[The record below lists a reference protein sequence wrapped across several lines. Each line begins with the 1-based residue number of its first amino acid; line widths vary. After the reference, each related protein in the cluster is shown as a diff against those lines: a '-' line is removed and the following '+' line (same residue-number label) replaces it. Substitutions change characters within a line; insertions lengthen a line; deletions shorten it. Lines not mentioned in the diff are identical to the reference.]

1 MTAFDLP
8 TVGTPS
14 TQKPDAR
21 TVNDGG
27 QDVMRQVVVIGDPTT
42 PAAVLPIKAED
53 SPSADG
59 DYGIP
64 ILGVRSDSDSA
75 SVGADGDYTN
85 LKMDEA
91 GRLKVAA
98 APASQAQTT
107 GTITANGQTVFA
119 DVSRASNIMIHCF
132 GTFST
137 INCIFE
143 GSLNSTNGTN
153 GYWFS
158 IQAVRSS
165 ANTIETT
172 TGNLSATPAYGW
184 ELSVNGLKY
193 FRIRATA
200 YTSGTQ
206 NWVIQPAPYATE
218 PIPAAQIS
226 GTQPVAGAAAHDAV
240 ISGNPVRLAGR
251 ALTAHYTA
259 VATGDVADLVTT
271 LVGALITRPFAIPEQ
286 DWTYAAASGGIVN
299 TTDVAIA
306 AAAGAG
312 LRRYLTGISIQNAS
326 ATVATEVVVK
336 DGSTVI
342 WRGYVGTQDLLN
354 SVIGITFPTPLKT
367 TANTAMNVACITTGA
382 QVYVNAQ
389 GYTAP

>member
-27 QDVMRQVVVIGDPTT
+27 QDVMRQVVVIGDPTN

-53 SPSADG
+53 TASADG
-59 DYGIP
+59 DFGIP
-64 ILGVRSDSDSA
+64 ILGVRRDSDSA

-107 GTITANGQTVFA
+107 GTIAANGQTVFA

-143 GSLNSTNGTN
+143 GSLNSTNGTDGN
-153 GYWFS
+153 WFT

-165 ANTIETT
+165 ANTIETA
-172 TGNLSATPAYGW
+172 TGNLSAAPAYGW

-193 FRIRATA
+193 FRLRATA
-200 YTSGTQ
+200 FTSGTQ
-206 NWVIQPAPYATE
+206 SWVIQPAPYATE

-226 GTQPVAGAAAHDAV
+226 GTQPVSGSLTTAGTCTPIPSTAQGASTHHHLISAATTNATSVKASVGVITNITLSNNGAAAAYFKLHNKASAPTVGTDTPIRTIMIPAGDS
-240 ISGNPVRLAGR
+240 ISVECGPHGIRCATGI
-251 ALTAHYTA
+251 AYCLTTGMA
-259 VATGDVADLVTT
+259 VADTGAVALSQISV
-271 LVGALITRPFAIPEQ
+271 
-286 DWTYAAASGGIVN
+286 
-299 TTDVAIA
+299 
-306 AAAGAG
+306 
-312 LRRYLTGISIQNAS
+312 GIS
-326 ATVATEVVVK
+326 
-336 DGSTVI
+336 
-342 WRGYVGTQDLLN
+342 
-354 SVIGITFPTPLKT
+354 
-367 TANTAMNVACITTGA
+367 
-382 QVYVNAQ
+382 
-389 GYTAP
+389 YT